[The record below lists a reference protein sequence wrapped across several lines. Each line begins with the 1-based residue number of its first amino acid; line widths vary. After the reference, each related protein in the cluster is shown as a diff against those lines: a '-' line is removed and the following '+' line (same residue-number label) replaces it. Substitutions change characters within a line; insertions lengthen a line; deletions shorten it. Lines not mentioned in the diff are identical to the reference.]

1 MTDVSRARPQPRGD
15 ARVVLGTALLL
26 LLIAFGFWAY
36 ANTRPETA
44 TVTRRDIV
52 VFLPLDGQVV
62 APPADRADVMTPYR
76 APVARVYVSVGDRVK
91 RGDVLVEL
99 ALANVQTAY
108 DQAREAV
115 CMGSHKLDPRHGQG
129 CYLL

>member
-15 ARVVLGTALLL
+15 ARAVLGTVLLL

-115 CMGSHKLDPRHGQG
+115 KAA
-129 CYLL
+129 